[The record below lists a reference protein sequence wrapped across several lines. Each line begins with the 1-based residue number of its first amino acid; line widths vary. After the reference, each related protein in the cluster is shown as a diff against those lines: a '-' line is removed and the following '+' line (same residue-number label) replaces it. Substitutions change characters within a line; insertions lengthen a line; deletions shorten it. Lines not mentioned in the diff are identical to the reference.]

1 MADYV
6 TFNNHVSGYILDKT
20 AFIAGKRPHTKYFYQ
35 SFSHPFDS
43 PYFFLKAAGSYATIY
58 FEGIY
63 CSYGKP
69 YVTMLYQYLQD
80 NNLQAVSDLY
90 MTSIIN
96 HWVTNDNGSYLNK
109 LSVKV
114 KKITVEF

>member
-1 MADYV
+1 M
-6 TFNNHVSGYILDKT
+6 VSQKISKEV
-20 AFIAGKRPHTKYFYQ
+20 
-35 SFSHPFDS
+35 
-43 PYFFLKAAGSYATIY
+43 FLQVI
-58 FEGIY
+58 EH
-63 CSYGKP
+63 
-69 YVTMLYQYLQD
+69 LRQQYLQD

-90 MTSIIN
+90 MTSIRN